1 MRTIRTTTVA
11 ALSVAALLSGAAAPA
26 KADITLGLGDGV
38 TGQIAALGD
47 QAKRGTEQAIK
58 DINAAGGVLGQQ
70 LKLQIG
76 DDACDPK
83 QAVSVANQFVSS
95 GVKLVIGHLCSGA
108 SIAASDVYA
117 EENIMMIS
125 GSATSPQ
132 LTERGKKNVFRVC
145 GRDDQQGELAGKL
158 IADKFKGKKIAI
170 INDKQAYG
178 QGLAAAAEKTLKAA
192 GVTPTI
198 VTAINAGD
206 RDFGA
211 LVARM
216 KEADIGVVYYGGYNQ
231 ELGLMVR
238 QARERGLQ
246 SQFIGADGIA
256 STDYWAITGDAGA
269 GTLFTFSPDAK
280 SNPSAAKVV
289 EELRAG
295 GRDPDNFALYFY
307 SATQVM
313 ADAIKKAGSPD
324 PAKVENALHNGEFD
338 TIVGKVKFDAK
349 GDLTRPDYVFY
360 EWRDGKYA
368 VAKM

>member
-1 MRTIRTTTVA
+1 MRTIRATAIA
-11 ALSVAALLSGAAAPA
+11 ALSAATLLSGAAAPA
-26 KADITLGLGDGV
+26 KADIKIGLGDGI

-58 DINAAGGVLGQQ
+58 DINAAGGVLGQKLQ
-70 LKLQIG
+70 LQIG

-95 GVKLVIGHLCSGA
+95 GVKLIIGHLCSGA

-117 EENIMMIS
+117 EENIIMIT

-132 LTERGKKNVFRVC
+132 LTERGKKNIFRVC

-158 IADKFKGKKIAI
+158 IADKFKDKKIAV

-192 GVTPTI
+192 GVTPAL

-211 LVARM
+211 LISRM
-216 KEADIGVVYYGGYNQ
+216 KDADIGVVYYGGYNQ

-246 SQFIGADGIA
+246 AQFIGADGIA
-256 STDYWAITGDAGA
+256 SSDYWAITGDAGT

-280 SNPSAAKVV
+280 ANPAAAKAV
-289 EELRAG
+289 EALRAA
-295 GRDPDNFALYFY
+295 GREPDNFALYFY
-307 SATQVM
+307 SAVQVM
-313 ADAIKKAGSPD
+313 AQAIANAGAPD
-324 PAKVENALHNGEFD
+324 PTKVESALRSGEFD

-360 EWRDGKYA
+360 EWRDGKYT
-368 VAKM
+368 VAKL